1 MAVTAG
7 AIHGRIVVATAG
19 TAVIGDTCQGSVF
32 LIKALAGNA
41 GIGYVGNVLGDVAA
55 ANGFELSAKEELLI
69 EINNLNQLW
78 FDVASNGDAFC
89 WIRVAK

>member
-19 TAVIGDTCQGSVF
+19 TAVVGDNCPGSVF

-41 GIGYVGNVLGDVAA
+41 GLIYIGNVLGDVAA
-55 ANGFELSAKEELLI
+55 ANGYELSPGEEVQLVLP
-69 EINNLNQLW
+69 NLKHI
-78 FDVASNGDAFC
+78 FVDSASNGDAVC
-89 WIRVAK
+89 WIRQMG